1 MNYNKVIFVCD
12 YAANYAGNFIASLD
26 NLAKQL
32 DKMQKKVIF
41 IFPNGAK
48 NKNWEISL
56 SEFKVVY
63 SDFNNDEVLLKSIKN
78 EILSKDS
85 VIIHTHFIN
94 SLFLVKLKTIL
105 SNNDKIVFHQ
115 HMAVNYGVK
124 QIVKGIILRLF
135 GFSNTIYIGAIP
147 GFHMVKGIILRLFGF
162 SNTIYIGVSPAV
174 YNDVCRE
181 VGKNKARLV
190 TNSLDL
196 MRLQS
201 SNTRMANKANKNVLI
216 FGSQYKRKGVDLA
229 IKAIQ
234 KGHLESKVRLIV
246 VTHTPDN
253 TKELIKDKF
262 GSIPRF
268 IEVIKPSK
276 NVEELYKNSFLFLS
290 PSRSEAFGYS
300 VIEAAYSG
308 LKVIAS
314 DIPGQNTLEDVPNI
328 RWVDSEN
335 VQQLGSA
342 ILDAYQS
349 PKENAEDIAK
359 TKKVIEKNYS
369 LDRWV
374 KQIIKIYNE

>member
-85 VIIHTHFIN
+85 VIIHNHFI
-94 SLFLVKLKTIL
+94 SSFFSVKLKTIL
-105 SNNDKIVFHQ
+105 SNNDKIIFHQ
-115 HMAVNYGVK
+115 HMAVNYGAK
-124 QIVKGIILRLF
+124 Q
-135 GFSNTIYIGAIP
+135 
-147 GFHMVKGIILRLFGF
+147 MVKGIILRLFGF

-174 YNDVCRE
+174 YNAVCRE

-201 SNTRMANKANKNVLI
+201 SNTRMANKNILI
-216 FGSQYKRKGVDLA
+216 FGSDYKGKGVDLA

-246 VTHTPDN
+246 VTHTLDN
-253 TKELIKDKF
+253 AKELIKDEF

-290 PSRSEAFGYS
+290 PSRLEAFGYS

-314 DIPGQNTLEDVPNI
+314 DIPGQNTLKDVPNI